1 MATRPKNPSKSP
13 QPGRAI
19 VPRQGDRRGGR
30 AIGTRNK
37 VSRQAKANLEEAFT
51 RLGDVAGLVTWGRKN
66 RTEFY
71 RIWAR
76 LIPKDVSIEAGAGL
90 EDLLM
95 KLAEQENT
103 PVVDAEYCI
112 VSEEAETNA

>member
-1 MATRPKNPSKSP
+1 M
-13 QPGRAI
+13 
-19 VPRQGDRRGGR
+19 PRKGQRLGGR

-90 EDLLM
+90 EDLLRQ
-95 KLAEQENT
+95 LAEQDNT
-103 PVVDAEYCI
+103 PPVDGDYIVVT
-112 VSEEAETNA
+112 EEAETNA

>member
-13 QPGRAI
+13 QPGTAI
-19 VPRQGDRRGGR
+19 VPRKGERRGGR

-51 RLGDVAGLVTWGRKN
+51 KLGDVAGLVRWGRKN

-90 EDLLM
+90 EDLLHQ
-95 KLAEQENT
+95 LAKQ
-103 PVVDAEYCI
+103 
-112 VSEEAETNA
+112 EEAPPIDGEYTLVNGEAEINA